1 MSSITNINAQII
13 EYEKKIED
21 LKQQRR
27 IINFKKFVG
36 EKDLKKMQDIQ
47 LEVSYQYRESN
58 EDEYAHWINATFNV
72 KFTFECKYKHYLTVK
87 YSEEKGY
94 HKNNRYTPTITC
106 NKLEGTKQAKRIL
119 LKNLNFE
126 YQELDEFIS
135 HPGERHNNDWFK
147 IRDMIKEI
155 NG

>member
-1 MSSITNINAQII
+1 MTSITNINAQII

-21 LKQQRR
+21 LKEQRR

-47 LEVSYQYRESN
+47 LEVSYQYRESD
-58 EDEYAHWINATFNV
+58 EDEYAHWINAKLSV
-72 KFTFECKYKHYLTVK
+72 KFTFECKYQHYLTVK

-94 HKNNRYTPTITC
+94 HMNRYDPTITC
-106 NKLEGTKQAKRIL
+106 NILEGTKQAKRIL
-119 LKNLNFE
+119 LKNLDFE
-126 YQELDEFIS
+126 YQDLDEFIS
-135 HPGERHNNDWFK
+135 HPDERHDNDWFK
-147 IRDMIKEI
+147 IRGMIEEI